1 MGLPEQVFAAG
12 VIGAGGA
19 GFPTHKKLVEGAKLL
34 VINAA
39 ECEPLLASDRYI
51 MREYAADIVAG
62 IQAIAQATG
71 VPRVVIGTKRHYARE
86 IAALR
91 AAIAAGSSFRDV
103 HTEGARGPGISD
115 EVRHHLQPPIEIFEL
130 DSFYPAGDEQTLI
143 FEITGETVPPGGIPI
158 QIGIIVV
165 NVTTA
170 LNVYRATQ
178 NIPVTRRFVTVT
190 GEVGTPRI
198 LDVPVGTTVEDLIAG
213 AGGTTVPQYAIVKGG
228 PMMGKQFPASAAA
241 SLAFG
246 KADGGL
252 IILPGDH
259 PLIEFCSKPIDWIL
273 AQTRSICIQC
283 SMCTEMCP
291 RYLIGHQMRPH
302 RVMRSVG
309 TDTHPSDL
317 LDALLCCECGICE
330 LFSCPM
336 GLSPRRMNIY
346 VKGMLRAEG
355 ARITDQTIHTG
366 YQESRPYRK
375 IAQSR
380 LIERLKLSA
389 YPTHIDQCQVY
400 EPDKVII
407 GMRHG
412 VGKQSEPR
420 VAVGDQVKAG
430 DVIGGVDF
438 ADPGCLVH
446 ASIDGRVT
454 EVTLDHV
461 RIERN

>member
-1 MGLPEQVFAAG
+1 MGLVEQVFDAG

-19 GFPTHKKLVEGAKLL
+19 GFPTHKKLVTGAKLL

-39 ECEPLLASDRYI
+39 ECEPLLASDRYV
-51 MREYAADIVAG
+51 MREFPREIVSG
-62 IQAIAQATG
+62 IKKIAQATG

-91 AAIAAGSSFRDV
+91 EAIGTDA
-103 HTEGARGPGISD
+103 
-115 EVRHHLQPPIEIFEL
+115 IEIFEL

-170 LNVYRATQ
+170 LNVERASQ
-178 NIPVTRRFVTVT
+178 GIPVTRRFVTVT
-190 GEVGTPRI
+190 GEVANPQI
-198 LDVPVGTTVEDLIAG
+198 LDVPVGTTAADLIQG
-213 AGGTTVPQYAIVKGG
+213 AGGAAVPRYAVVRGG
-228 PMMGKQFPASAAA
+228 PMMGKQFQQQAAET
-241 SLAFG
+241 LG
-246 KADGGL
+246 YNKADGGL
-252 IILPGDH
+252 IVLPHDH
-259 PLIEFCSKPIDWIL
+259 PLIDFCSKPIDWIL

-309 TDTHPSDL
+309 TDTHPVDL
-317 LDALLCCECGICE
+317 TDALLCCECGICE
-330 LFSCPM
+330 LYACPM

-355 ARITDQTIHTG
+355 AKVTDQTVHLGHT
-366 YQESRPYRK
+366 ESRPYRK

-380 LIERLKLSA
+380 LIERLKLGA
-389 YPTHIDQCQVY
+389 YPTHIDECRTF
-400 EPDKVII
+400 EPPKVII
-407 GMRHG
+407 PMRHG
-412 VGKQSEPR
+412 VGKQSTPR
-420 VAVGDQVKAG
+420 VAVGVQVQVG

-438 ADPGCLVH
+438 ADAGCLVH
-446 ASIDGRVT
+446 ASIAGKVT
-454 EVTLDHV
+454 EVTPDYV